1 MSAGRYYKTSMLSF
15 VQEQRGV
22 VDPETGKLLTEPKW
36 RLEERKEFE
45 QGLETI
51 MRVTGEAHAER
62 EDLLARFRT
71 FVDRRYERLDDEEI
85 EERLQ
90 R

>member
-1 MSAGRYYKTSMLSF
+1 MLSL

-51 MRVTGEAHAER
+51 IRVTAEAQAER
-62 EDLLARFRT
+62 EDLLARFRE
-71 FVDRRYERLDDEEI
+71 FVDRRYERLDDDDI